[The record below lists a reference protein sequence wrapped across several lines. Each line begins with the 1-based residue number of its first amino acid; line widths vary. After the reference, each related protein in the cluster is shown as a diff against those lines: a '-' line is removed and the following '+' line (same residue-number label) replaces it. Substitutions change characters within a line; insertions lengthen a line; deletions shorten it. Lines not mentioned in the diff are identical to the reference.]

1 MIRQARDR
9 KPDDPFARALRRSH
23 GEPEAEGTR
32 AAAAFALVAEK
43 VHQPHRQLTRI
54 METAEEISKVTAEST
69 KSSPTGE
76 NMASQQDRDA
86 RQDQGSRTEAARFSV
101 LDRSRTREGH
111 TDAEALRDTV
121 RLARELEGLGY
132 HRFWVS
138 EHHGVPGVAGSAPT
152 VLAAAVAAATRTI
165 RVGTGGVMLPNHQ
178 PLVVAEQFGVLE
190 SLFPG
195 RIDMGL
201 GRSVGFTDGVR
212 KALGRDKGVAED
224 FAGQL
229 EELLGWF
236 RGTSPTGVHAR
247 PSEGLTVPPFVLA
260 MGEGATI
267 AARAGL
273 PMVIGD
279 LRNRE
284 KMRRGIDH
292 YRARFRPSPWA
303 PEPYVVVSGTIAV
316 AATPQEA
323 RRLLV
328 PEAWSMAYS
337 RTHGTFPPLPPAER
351 VEALT
356 MSAKERG
363 LYESGLAGH
372 LAGTEEQV
380 AHELA
385 TLLKETGAQEVL
397 VTTSTYDREAL
408 LDSYR
413 RLARIITGVPLA

>member
-1 MIRQARDR
+1 MIA
-9 KPDDPFARALRRSH
+9 
-23 GEPEAEGTR
+23 
-32 AAAAFALVAEK
+32 
-43 VHQPHRQLTRI
+43 
-54 METAEEISKVTAEST
+54 ST
-69 KSSPTGE
+69 
-76 NMASQQDRDA
+76 
-86 RQDQGSRTEAARFSV
+86 RFSV

-111 TDAEALRDTV
+111 PASEALRDTV
-121 RLARELEGLGY
+121 RLAQDLERLGY

-195 RIDMGL
+195 RVDMGL

-212 KALGRDKGVAED
+212 RALGRDKDVADD
-224 FAGQL
+224 FAAQL
-229 EELLGWF
+229 DELLGWF
-236 RGTSPTGVHAR
+236 RGTSPTGVRAR
-247 PSEGLTVPPFVLA
+247 PAEGLAVPPFVLA

-284 KMRRGIDH
+284 KMRRGVDH
-292 YRARFRPSPWA
+292 YRETFRPSVWA
-303 PEPYVVVSGTIAV
+303 REPYVVISGTVSV
-316 AATPQEA
+316 AGTPEEA
-323 RRLLV
+323 RRLLL

-337 RTHGTFPPLPPAER
+337 RTHGTFPPLPPAGR
-351 VEALT
+351 VET
-356 MSAKERG
+356 SAMTERERG
-363 LYESGLAGH
+363 FYEAGLTGH
-372 LAGTEEQV
+372 LAGTEDQV
-380 AHELA
+380 AHELE
-385 TLLKETGAQEVL
+385 TVLKETAADEVL

-413 RLARIITGVPLA
+413 RLARVAGLAAARPPHPSSQDR

>member
-1 MIRQARDR
+1 MSSVI
-9 KPDDPFARALRRSH
+9 
-23 GEPEAEGTR
+23 
-32 AAAAFALVAEK
+32 AA
-43 VHQPHRQLTRI
+43 T
-54 METAEEISKVTAEST
+54 
-69 KSSPTGE
+69 
-76 NMASQQDRDA
+76 
-86 RQDQGSRTEAARFSV
+86 RFSV

-111 TDAEALRDTV
+111 TAPEALRDTV
-121 RLARELEGLGY
+121 RLARVAEELGY

-152 VLAAAVAAATRTI
+152 VLAAAVAGATRTI
-165 RVGTGGVMLPNHQ
+165 RVGTGGVMLPNHR

-201 GRSVGFTDGVR
+201 GRSVGFTGGVR
-212 KALGRDKGVAED
+212 RALGRDKEDAED

-229 EELLGWF
+229 QELLGWF

-247 PSEGLTVPPFVLA
+247 PPEGLTVPPFVLA
-260 MGEGATI
+260 MGEGADI

-279 LRNRE
+279 LRDRE
-284 KMRRGIDH
+284 RMRRGVDR
-292 YRARFRPSPWA
+292 YRERFRPSEWA
-303 PEPYVVVSGTIAV
+303 AEPYVVISGTVAV
-316 AATPQEA
+316 AATPDEA

-351 VEALT
+351 VEALSLT
-356 MSAKERG
+356 GREREFYERG
-363 LYESGLAGH
+363 LTGH
-372 LAGTEEQV
+372 VVGTEEQV
-380 AHELA
+380 AHELE

-397 VTTSTYDREAL
+397 VTTSTHDRDAL
-408 LDSYR
+408 VDSYR
-413 RLARIITGVPLA
+413 RLARIVHA

>member
-1 MIRQARDR
+1 VIAD
-9 KPDDPFARALRRSH
+9 
-23 GEPEAEGTR
+23 T
-32 AAAAFALVAEK
+32 
-43 VHQPHRQLTRI
+43 
-54 METAEEISKVTAEST
+54 
-69 KSSPTGE
+69 
-76 NMASQQDRDA
+76 
-86 RQDQGSRTEAARFSV
+86 RFSV

-111 TDAEALRDTV
+111 TNAEALRDTV

-152 VLAAAVAAATRTI
+152 VLAAAVASATERI

-195 RIDMGL
+195 RVDMGL

-212 KALGRDKGVAED
+212 KALGRDKNVADD

-229 EELLGWF
+229 DELLGWF
-236 RGTSPTGVHAR
+236 RGTSPTRVHAR
-247 PSEGLTVPPFVLA
+247 PAEGLTVPPFVLA
-260 MGEGATI
+260 MGEGAAV

-279 LRNRE
+279 LRDRQ
-284 KMRRGIDH
+284 KTQRRIEQ
-292 YRARFRPSPWA
+292 YRTLFRPSPWA
-303 PEPYVVVSGTIAV
+303 REPYVVISGTIAV
-316 AATPQEA
+316 AATPEQA
-323 RRLLV
+323 RRLLI

-351 VEALT
+351 VESLT
-356 MSAKERG
+356 MTGKERG
-363 LYESGLAGH
+363 FYEAGLTGH
-372 LAGTEEQV
+372 IAGTEEQV
-380 AHELA
+380 AHELEA
-385 TLLKETGAQEVL
+385 VLKETGAQEVL

-413 RLARIITGVPLA
+413 RLARITSG

>member
-1 MIRQARDR
+1 MVNEQDHEARRD
-9 KPDDPFARALRRSH
+9 PDL
-23 GEPEAEGTR
+23 
-32 AAAAFALVAEK
+32 
-43 VHQPHRQLTRI
+43 
-54 METAEEISKVTAEST
+54 
-69 KSSPTGE
+69 
-76 NMASQQDRDA
+76 
-86 RQDQGSRTEAARFSV
+86 GSRLGATRFSV

-111 TDAEALRDTV
+111 DAPEALRDTV
-121 RLARELEGLGY
+121 LLARDLEALGY
-132 HRFWVS
+132 HRIWVS

-152 VLAAAVAAATRTI
+152 VLAAAVAAATSSI

-212 KALGRDKGVAED
+212 KALGRDKDVADD
-224 FAGQL
+224 FAAQL
-229 EELLGWF
+229 DELLGWF
-236 RGTSPTGVHAR
+236 RGTSRTGVHAR
-247 PSEGLTVPPFVLA
+247 PAEGLTVPPFVLA

-279 LRNRE
+279 LRNRD

-292 YRARFRPSPWA
+292 YRETFRPSAWA
-303 PEPYVVVSGTIAV
+303 REPYVVISGTVAV
-316 AATPQEA
+316 ADTPEEA

-351 VEALT
+351 VESLT
-356 MSAKERG
+356 MTERERG
-363 LYESGLAGH
+363 FYESGLSGH
-372 LAGTEEQV
+372 VVGTEEQV
-380 AHELA
+380 AHELE
-385 TLLKETGAQEVL
+385 TVIKETAADEVL

-408 LDSYR
+408 VDSYR
-413 RLARIITGVPLA
+413 RLARVVGLTPS

>member
-1 MIRQARDR
+1 MTHLIA
-9 KPDDPFARALRRSH
+9 
-23 GEPEAEGTR
+23 GT
-32 AAAAFALVAEK
+32 
-43 VHQPHRQLTRI
+43 
-54 METAEEISKVTAEST
+54 
-69 KSSPTGE
+69 
-76 NMASQQDRDA
+76 
-86 RQDQGSRTEAARFSV
+86 RFSV

-111 TDAEALRDTV
+111 SNAEALRDTV
-121 RLARELEGLGY
+121 RFAQELEELGY

-165 RVGTGGVMLPNHQ
+165 RVGTGGVMLPNHR

-212 KALGRDKGVAED
+212 KALGRGKDDADD

-247 PSEGLTVPPFVLA
+247 PAEGLTVPPFVLA
-260 MGEGATI
+260 MGEGAAI

-279 LRNRE
+279 LRSRDR
-284 KMRRGIDH
+284 MQRGIDH
-292 YRARFRPSPWA
+292 YRTHFRPSPWA
-303 PEPYVVVSGTIAV
+303 PEPYVVISGTIAV
-316 AATPQEA
+316 AATPADA

-328 PEAWSMAYS
+328 PEAWSMAHS
-337 RTHGTFPPLPPAER
+337 RTRGTFPPLPAAER

-356 MSAKERG
+356 MTAKERD
-363 LYESGLAGH
+363 LYESGLTGH
-372 LAGTEEQV
+372 IAGTEDQV
-380 AHELA
+380 AHELE
-385 TLLKETGAQEVL
+385 TVLKETGAQEVL
-397 VTTSTYDREAL
+397 VTTSSHDRDAL

-413 RLARIITGVPLA
+413 RLASIVSD

>member
-1 MIRQARDR
+1 MSSVIA
-9 KPDDPFARALRRSH
+9 
-23 GEPEAEGTR
+23 
-32 AAAAFALVAEK
+32 
-43 VHQPHRQLTRI
+43 
-54 METAEEISKVTAEST
+54 ST
-69 KSSPTGE
+69 
-76 NMASQQDRDA
+76 
-86 RQDQGSRTEAARFSV
+86 RFSV

-111 TDAEALRDTV
+111 TAPEALRDTV
-121 RLARELEGLGY
+121 RLARVAEELGY

-152 VLAAAVAAATRTI
+152 VLAAAVAGATRTI
-165 RVGTGGVMLPNHQ
+165 RVGTGGVMLPNHR

-201 GRSVGFTDGVR
+201 GRSVGFTGGVR
-212 KALGRDKGVAED
+212 RALGRDKEDAED

-247 PSEGLTVPPFVLA
+247 PPEGLTVPPFVLA
-260 MGEGATI
+260 MGEGADI

-279 LRNRE
+279 LRDRE
-284 KMRRGIDH
+284 RMRRGVDR
-292 YRARFRPSPWA
+292 YRERFRPSEWA
-303 PEPYVVVSGTIAV
+303 AEPYVVISGTVAV
-316 AATPQEA
+316 AATPEEA

-337 RTHGTFPPLPPAER
+337 RTHGTFPPLPPAGR
-351 VEALT
+351 VEAL
-356 MSAKERG
+356 SLSGREREFYERG
-363 LYESGLAGH
+363 LSGQV
-372 LAGTEEQV
+372 AGTEEQV
-380 AHELA
+380 AHELE
-385 TLLKETGAQEVL
+385 TLLKETAAQEVL

-408 LDSYR
+408 VDSYR
-413 RLARIITGVPLA
+413 RLARIVHS

>member
-1 MIRQARDR
+1 MSSVI
-9 KPDDPFARALRRSH
+9 
-23 GEPEAEGTR
+23 
-32 AAAAFALVAEK
+32 AA
-43 VHQPHRQLTRI
+43 T
-54 METAEEISKVTAEST
+54 
-69 KSSPTGE
+69 
-76 NMASQQDRDA
+76 
-86 RQDQGSRTEAARFSV
+86 RFSV

-111 TDAEALRDTV
+111 PVGEALRDTV
-121 RLARELEGLGY
+121 RFAQDVERLGY
-132 HRFWVS
+132 HRVWVS

-212 KALGRDKGVAED
+212 KALGRDRGDAED
-224 FAGQL
+224 FATQL

-236 RGTSPTGVHAR
+236 RGTSPTGVRAR

-279 LRNRE
+279 LRDRE
-284 KMRRGIDH
+284 KLLRGVDH
-292 YRARFRPSPWA
+292 YRDRFRPSAWA
-303 PEPYVVVSGTIAV
+303 SEPYVVISGTIAV
-316 AATPQEA
+316 AATPGEA
-323 RRLLV
+323 RRLLI

-351 VEALT
+351 VETRAMT
-356 MSAKERG
+356 TKERG
-363 LYESGLAGH
+363 LYESGLAGQ
-372 LAGTEEQV
+372 LAGTEEEV
-380 AHELA
+380 AHELE
-385 TLLKETGAQEVL
+385 TVLKETGAQEVL
-397 VTTSTYDREAL
+397 VTTSTYDRTAL

-413 RLARIITGVPLA
+413 RLARIAGLSPA